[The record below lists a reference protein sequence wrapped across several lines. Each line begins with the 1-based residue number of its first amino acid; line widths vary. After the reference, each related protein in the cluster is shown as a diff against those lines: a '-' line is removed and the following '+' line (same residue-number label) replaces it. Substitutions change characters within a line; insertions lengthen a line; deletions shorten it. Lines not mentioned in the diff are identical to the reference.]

1 MATTGATLAG
11 TGAND
16 AGAGSTAWSN
26 AGNITADDS
35 SYASVTVT
43 FGAESQ
49 WLKATNFG
57 FAVSGTVN
65 GITATIN
72 RRITA
77 GGVNDAEIRLVF
89 AGSVDT
95 LGGDRSAGA
104 AWPGSFTTASFGGG
118 ADTWDNMT
126 ITASQVNNSGFGV
139 AFRCV
144 ESVFESSTAEVNWI
158 KIDVTYTPAGGGGP
172 LTQSKLVGRSQLL
185 RGLVR

>member
-16 AGAGSTAWSN
+16 AGAGSVAWTN
-26 AGNITADDS
+26 PGNITADDS
-35 SYASVTVT
+35 SYATVGVD

-57 FAVSGTVN
+57 FAVSGTVD
-65 GITATIN
+65 GVTATIN
-72 RRITA
+72 RRAT
-77 GGVNDAEIRLVF
+77 GGSIADVEIRLVF
-89 AGSVDT
+89 AGGVDT
-95 LGGDRSAGA
+95 LGGNRSAGSN
-104 AWPGSFTTASFGGG
+104 WPGSFTTASFGGSS
-118 ADTWDNMT
+118 DTWDNME

-139 AFRCV
+139 AFRCWDDIF
-144 ESVFESSTAEVNWI
+144 FESDAEVNWI